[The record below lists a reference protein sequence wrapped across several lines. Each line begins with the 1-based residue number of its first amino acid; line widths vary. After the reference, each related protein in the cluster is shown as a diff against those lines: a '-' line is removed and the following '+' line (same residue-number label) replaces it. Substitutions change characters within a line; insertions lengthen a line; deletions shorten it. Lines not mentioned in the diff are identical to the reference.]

1 MEHNKSKSLID
12 RFAGLKLR
20 QQLLLL
26 VSTLSIGIVA
36 AIYYDDVQDRKLA
49 VNGPQYQQV
58 ILQKDLQADI
68 LPPPEFLLEAWK
80 VSLEMVMLKDRP
92 LQPSIDEGNKLKKDF
107 EDRHQ
112 YWLKNLGSE
121 SAVGKKTNVDLYE
134 SGLAFFKIRDNA
146 LIPALQSGNKSMID
160 AAMYE
165 LSNAY
170 AKHRRVVDDLV
181 VLSDQEATKVEADTA
196 ALIHKN
202 TWVAYGITAALLIYA
217 IVISS
222 ILVAA
227 IRRRLGGEVSEALA
241 AAQKIADGLFHDS
254 AVKDDA
260 AQVNVISALNKAA
273 QTLIDIDHEMTR
285 METEHANGNMSAVID
300 VGRFH
305 GEYRNMAQD
314 INRMVGLHVGLL
326 QSTSESLQLLAKGDF
341 NVEFKALPGDLT
353 VLNESFEALRDNVKT
368 LITDMKSMAAGHD
381 QGETDVMLDV
391 EKFDGDF
398 KVVAHG
404 VNAMVSTHLHDKD
417 KLIHVMDSLGR
428 GDLTVELEP
437 MPGKKAV
444 MNKSVE
450 RIRGNLKG
458 VVDSVNWVNSEH
470 EKGNIDMTLR
480 ADMFKGHF
488 AVLAE
493 SVNKL
498 VAGHVELNQKAMA
511 VVKAFGEGDFNAPLE
526 QFPGKKAFINETI
539 EQVRSNLK
547 ALNEDAQMLA
557 NAARE
562 GKVTVRA
569 DAAKHPGDYRK
580 IVEGVNETL
589 EMIVGP
595 IVVVKMSS
603 EAINNAAQEISQ
615 GNSDLSRR
623 TEEQAISLEKTA
635 TTMAELATTVKQNAN
650 NANQA
655 NLLASEASNVAVKG
669 GEVVQQVVN
678 TMSDINDSARKIED
692 IISVIDGIA
701 FQTNILALNAAV
713 EAARA
718 GEQGRGFAV
727 VASEVRNLAQRS
739 ASAAKEIKELIAD
752 SVNKTA
758 DGTAQV
764 ERAGKT
770 MSEVVDSVKRV
781 SAIIGE
787 IAAASAE
794 QSEGISRVNEAVA
807 SMDEVTQQN
816 TALVE
821 EAAAAAESLK
831 DQAGQLFETVS
842 VFVLDTDKTVA
853 KVNAKQEE
861 YRLAANY

>member
-1 MEHNKSKSLID
+1 MEHNRGKGLID
-12 RFAGLKLR
+12 RFGSLNLR
-20 QQLLLL
+20 WQLLLL
-26 VSTLSIGIVA
+26 ISTLSIGIVA

-68 LPPPEFLLEAWK
+68 LPPPAFLLEAWK

-92 LQPSIDEGNKLKKDF
+92 LEPSIDEGNKLKKDF
-107 EDRHQ
+107 EERHE
-112 YWLKNLGSE
+112 YWLQHLGTE
-121 SAVGKKTNVDLYE
+121 SAVAKKANIDLYE
-134 SGLAFFKIRDNA
+134 SGLAFFKIRDDE
-146 LIPALQSGNKSMID
+146 LIPALRSGNKSMID
-160 AAMYE
+160 AAVYE

-181 VLSDQEATKVEADTA
+181 VLSNKEAATVETDTT
-196 ALIHKN
+196 ALIQKN
-202 TWVAYGITAALLIYA
+202 TWVTYGITAALLAYA
-217 IVISS
+217 IAVSS
-222 ILVAA
+222 ILVVA
-227 IRRRLGGEVSEALA
+227 IRKRLGGEVGEVLA

-254 AVKDDA
+254 AAKNDA
-260 AQVNVISALNKAA
+260 GQANVISALNKAA
-273 QTLIDIDHEMTR
+273 HTLMEIDHEMTR
-285 METEHANGNMSAVID
+285 MEAEHANGNMSAIID

-314 INRMVGLHVGLL
+314 INRMVGMHVGLL
-326 QSTSESLQLLAKGDF
+326 QSTSASLQLLAKGDF
-341 NVEFKALPGDLT
+341 NVEFKELPGDLT

-368 LITDMKSMAAGHD
+368 LITDMKFMAAEHD
-381 QGETDVMLDV
+381 QGETDVMLD
-391 EKFDGDF
+391 EAKFDGDF
-398 KVVAHG
+398 KVVAKG

-428 GDLTVELEP
+428 GDLTVELES
-437 MPGKKAV
+437 MPGKKSI

-458 VVDSVNWVNSEH
+458 VVDSVNWVNTEH

-547 ALNEDAQMLA
+547 ALNEDAHMLA
-557 NAARE
+557 NAARA

-569 DAAKHPGDYRK
+569 DASKHPGDYRK

-595 IVVVKMSS
+595 LVVVKMSS
-603 EAINNAAQEISQ
+603 EAINTAAQEISQ

-623 TEEQAISLEKTA
+623 TEDQAISLEKTA
-635 TTMAELATTVKQNAN
+635 TTMAELATTVKQNAD

-655 NLLASEASNVAVKG
+655 NQLAFEASNVAVRG

-752 SVNKTA
+752 SVHKTA
-758 DGTAQV
+758 DGTEQV

-770 MSEVVDSVKRV
+770 MTEVVESVKRV

-787 IAAASAE
+787 IAAASSE
-794 QSEGISRVNEAVA
+794 QSAGINRVNEAVA

-842 VFVLDTDKTVA
+842 VFVLDADKVTA
-853 KVNAKQEE
+853 KINTSQEG